1 MSELLAGQVAVVTG
15 GSHGLGRA
23 TVEALTA
30 QGAAVCVVDLD
41 DPGVHSDRPT
51 TFTVVGD
58 IATPGLVAAAIDEAA
73 ERFGPVTLLV
83 NDAASY
89 PNAPM
94 TDMPLDEW
102 RRVFDV
108 NVHGTF
114 QACQAFARHR
124 ASVDPGHEVPASI
137 VSISTGSA
145 RSPRPNGGAYAAS
158 KAAIEVMSAV
168 LAMELG
174 PLNTRSNVVAPG
186 YIDVRGWSD
195 ANPDRAS
202 EEMRAALTAQIPVGV
217 AGCPDDVAAAVLF
230 LCSPASRHVNGV
242 VLPVDGGSTAGRFAL
257 PSRQLAAA
265 ESR

>member
-1 MSELLAGQVAVVTG
+1 MPGRLAGHVAVVTG

-23 TVEALTA
+23 TVRAFTDE
-30 QGAAVCVVDLD
+30 GASVCVVDLD
-41 DPGVHSDRPT
+41 DPGVHDGRPEVCT
-51 TFTVVGD
+51 ITGD
-58 IATPGLVAAAIDEAA
+58 IATEGLVAAAIDEAA
-73 ERFGPVTLLV
+73 GRFGPVTILV

-89 PNAPM
+89 PNASM

-124 ASVDPGHEVPASI
+124 VTVDPGHEVPASI

-145 RSPRPNGGAYAAS
+145 RSPRPNGGAYSAS
-158 KAAIEVMSAV
+158 KAAVETMSAV

-186 YIDVRGWSD
+186 YIDVRGWSE
-195 ANPDRAS
+195 ANPDRATDD
-202 EEMRAALTAQIPVGV
+202 MRAALTAQIPVGV
-217 AGCPDDVAAAVLF
+217 AGLPDDIAAAVVF
-230 LCSPASRHVNGV
+230 LCSPAARHINGI
-242 VLPVDGGSTAGRFAL
+242 VLPVDGGSIAGRFT
-257 PSRQLAAA
+257 LASQPPVAA
-265 ESR
+265 GQR